1 VFGNST
7 GLDACPFLRERAQ
20 TAGGAIC
27 VPVGIAGRNLGV
39 LHAVV
44 PPGEDLDP
52 EGIRD
57 VQLIARKA
65 GDRLGILRV
74 LARTEAQAQTDPLTG
89 LPNRRSLEDQ
99 ARSVLDDD
107 VPYVVAFA
115 DLDHFKNL
123 NDAHGHE
130 LGDRALRMFAR
141 VLRDSVR
148 PNDVPARF
156 GGEEFV
162 VVLPDCSVDDAR
174 RVAARIRERLV
185 DALSV
190 AAFPPFTLSIGLA
203 PSQPG
208 RSFTDTLG
216 RADEALMV
224 AKKSGRDRI
233 VVYGEEPP
241 PSAPG
246 SGESVPTITTLRP
259 GA

>member
-1 VFGNST
+1 
-7 GLDACPFLRERAQ
+7 
-20 TAGGAIC
+20 
-27 VPVGIAGRNLGV
+27 
-39 LHAVV
+39 
-44 PPGEDLDP
+44 
-52 EGIRD
+52 
-57 VQLIARKA
+57 
-65 GDRLGILRV
+65 
-74 LARTEAQAQTDPLTG
+74 
-89 LPNRRSLEDQ
+89 
-99 ARSVLDDD
+99 VLDDD

-162 VVLPDCSVDDAR
+162 VVLPDCSIDDAR
-174 RVAARIRERLV
+174 RVASRIRERLV
-185 DALSV
+185 DALSL

-208 RSFTDTLG
+208 RSFADTLAC
-216 RADEALMV
+216 ADDALMV
-224 AKKSGRDRI
+224 AKKSGRDRV
-233 VVYGEEPP
+233 VVYGEDPP
-241 PSAPG
+241 PSEPRP
-246 SGESVPTITTLRP
+246 GESVPTVTTLRP